1 MQDEKSTSDT
11 FQELWQRL
19 DHNQQRF
26 AVAML
31 TSATKK
37 EAAESIGLQPNT
49 IYKWNGDI
57 DTAVEFMRNHA
68 TIAALGIVQAN
79 ATKAAMVKAAG
90 LDSADEKIRQDVATE
105 ILDRNLGKPKQR
117 QEVTGADGGP
127 VRIEAPVVYIPANGR
142 DGDYEH
148 D

>member
-1 MQDEKSTSDT
+1 MQEEKSTSDT

-37 EAAESIGLQPNT
+37 DAAQAIGLEPNT
-49 IYKWNGDI
+49 VYKWNGTI
-57 DTAVEFMRNHA
+57 DLVVDFMRNHA
-68 TIAALGIVQAN
+68 AEAALGIVQAN

-90 LDSADEKIRQDVATE
+90 LDSNDEKIRQDVATE
-105 ILDRNLGKPKQR
+105 LLDRNLGRATQR
-117 QEVTGADGGP
+117 QEITGAGGEP
-127 VRIEAPVVYIPANGR
+127 ISPIIVYIPANGR